1 MTIRFGSV
9 LALSALAI
17 GSGGTL
23 AGVAGQEQDNEEFT
37 RSLTVA
43 QKAIYDVRPS
53 VVTVAGED
61 GLEVVAW
68 VDRPTYTYAVGEPVR
83 IWVETNRDAYVT
95 VLNTDPAGETTQLF
109 PNQYQTDNFIRANRA
124 VEVPDPDSQ
133 SRIVVTGE
141 VGDELLKIVA
151 STRPVSLFEARQ
163 LSGAGPFQVV
173 RTQATTTARSLS
185 VVMGGR
191 PATGNPSTPAP
202 TSVTPVSTGGR
213 AGASWAVCH
222 QKIKTVPEL
231 TLAARQT
238 RSLAVR
244 TNDSGG
250 SARCE
255 E

>member
-1 MTIRFGSV
+1 MKVRFGNV
-9 LALSALAI
+9 LAMTALAV
-17 GSGGTL
+17 GGGGTL
-23 AGVAGQEQDNEEFT
+23 AGVAGQEQENEAFT

-43 QKAIYDVRPS
+43 QKAIYDVRPT
-53 VVTVAGED
+53 VVTAPGEE

-68 VDRPTYTYAVGEPVR
+68 VDRPTYTYAMGEPVR

-163 LSGAGPFQVV
+163 LSEAGPFRVV
-173 RTQATTTARSLS
+173 QTRAAATARSLS
-185 VVMGGR
+185 VVMGAR
-191 PATGNPSTPAP
+191 PATGNPPPPPPS
-202 TSVTPVSTGGR
+202 SVNTVPTGGG
-213 AGASWAVCH
+213 GASWAVCH

-244 TNDSGG
+244 TNESGG
-250 SARCE
+250 SVSCE